1 MVDIVTNSK
10 GLQCTIQIQNASMS
24 GPSLTVSVLW
34 YLLDNLNNNFIASS
48 VPGIETADITVI
60 ECNVLYQSVLIS
72 DNPDI
77 LIDYKSV
84 SCNVNISIDNGGYVI
99 NSSNKAIVDF
109 NQLQGRI
116 IIIMII
122 I

>member
-1 MVDIVTNSK
+1 MVDIVTNSE

-60 ECNVLYQSVLIS
+60 ECNVLYQSILIS
-72 DNPDI
+72 DNPNI
-77 LIDYKSV
+77 LTDYKSV

-99 NSSNKAIVDF
+99 SSSNEAIVDF
-109 NQLQGRI
+109 NQLQGRK